1 MSGTPA
7 ELRSMLDADAPLV
20 APGAFNALFA
30 RLIEEAGFRAVY
42 LSGAGV
48 ANALLGQPDL
58 GLVTMSEMVMVAER
72 ICEVVDVP
80 VIADGDTGYG
90 GVHNVAR
97 TVAAYERAGV
107 AAIQIEDQRF
117 PKRCGHFDGKE
128 VVPAGEMV
136 ERVVAAR
143 QGRSGDEGI
152 VIIARTDAAAI
163 EGIEG
168 AIARG
173 RMYGEAGADVLFI
186 EAPSSSKE
194 LALIASE
201 LGDWPLVANMVEY
214 GKTPLM
220 TAEELGDLGF
230 SLVLFPGSVTRTVTR
245 AAQDT
250 LDELH
255 RTGTTS
261 GRLESMA
268 TFDEVNR
275 VVGLTD
281 ADNWE
286 RRIQDAAAEDDSAG
300 AEVDSAGTEEL

>member
-7 ELRSMLDADAPLV
+7 KLRSLLEDDQPVV

-30 RLIEEAGFRAVY
+30 RLIEEAGFDAVY

-48 ANALLGQPDL
+48 ANSLLGQPDL

-80 VIADGDTGYG
+80 VIADADTGYG

-107 AAIQIEDQRF
+107 AGIQIEDQRF

-128 VVPAGEMV
+128 VVPRDEMV

-143 QGRSGDEGI
+143 QGRSGDDGI
-152 VIIARTDAAAI
+152 VIIARSDAAAI
-163 EGIEG
+163 EGIDG

-186 EAPSSSKE
+186 EAPATREE
-194 LALIASE
+194 LAKVANE

-214 GKTPLM
+214 GKTPLLS
-220 TAEELGDLGF
+220 ADELGELGF
-230 SLVLFPGSVTRTVTR
+230 SLVLFPGSVTRTVTK

-250 LDELH
+250 LDELR
-255 RTGTTS
+255 RTGTTA
-261 GRLESMA
+261 GRLDTMA

-275 VVGLTD
+275 VVGLTE
-281 ADNWE
+281 ADDWE
-286 RRIQDAAAEDDSAG
+286 RRIQDAA
-300 AEVDSAGTEEL
+300 TEEP

>member
-7 ELRSMLDADAPLV
+7 RLRALLAGDAPLV

-30 RLIEEAGFRAVY
+30 RLIEEAGFDAVY

-107 AAIQIEDQRF
+107 AAIQIEDQQF
-117 PKRCGHFDGKE
+117 PKRCGHFEGKE
-128 VVPAGEMV
+128 VVSANEMV

-143 QGRSGDEGI
+143 RARSGDDGI
-152 VIIARTDAAAI
+152 VIIARTDAAAV
-163 EGIEG
+163 EGIDS
-168 AIARG
+168 AIARA
-173 RMYGEAGADVLFI
+173 RTYGEAGADVLFV
-186 EAPSSSKE
+186 EAPSSWDE
-194 LALIASE
+194 LAMVAGE
-201 LGDWPLVANMVEY
+201 LGDWPLVANMVEF
-214 GKTPLM
+214 GKTPLLS
-220 TAEELGDLGF
+220 AEELGDLGF
-230 SLVLFPGSVTRTVTR
+230 SLILFPGSVTRTVTL
-245 AAQDT
+245 AAQKT
-250 LDELH
+250 LDEL
-255 RTGTTS
+255 RSTGTTM
-261 GRLESMA
+261 GRLDAMA

-275 VVGLTD
+275 VVGLTE
-281 ADNWE
+281 ADEFE
-286 RRIQDAAAEDDSAG
+286 RSITDAASDGS
-300 AEVDSAGTEEL
+300 

>member
-1 MSGTPA
+1 LLEG
-7 ELRSMLDADAPLV
+7 EAPVV

-30 RLIEEAGFRAVY
+30 RLIEEAGFDAVY

-48 ANALLGQPDL
+48 ANALLGRPDL

-72 ICEVVDVP
+72 ICDVVGVP
-80 VIADGDTGYG
+80 VIADADTGYG

-107 AAIQIEDQRF
+107 AAIQIEDQQF

-128 VVPAGEMV
+128 VVAVGEMV

-143 QGRSGDEGI
+143 RARSGDEGI

-163 EGIEG
+163 EGIDQ
-168 AIARG
+168 AIARA
-173 RMYGEAGADVLFI
+173 RAYGEAGADVLFV
-186 EAPSSSKE
+186 EAPSDREE
-194 LALIASE
+194 LAKVADE
-201 LGDWPLVANMVEY
+201 LGDRPLVANMVEY
-214 GKTPLM
+214 GKTPLLS
-220 TAEELGDLGF
+220 ADELGELGF
-230 SLVLFPGSVTRTVTR
+230 SLVLFPGSVTRTVTK

-250 LDELH
+250 LDELQ

-261 GRLESMA
+261 GRLDTMA

-275 VVGLTD
+275 VVGLTE
-281 ADNWE
+281 ADDWE
-286 RRIQDAAAEDDSAG
+286 RRIQDAA
-300 AEVDSAGTEEL
+300 TEGP

>member
-1 MSGTPA
+1 LLEG
-7 ELRSMLDADAPLV
+7 EAPVV

-30 RLIEEAGFRAVY
+30 RLIEEAGFDAVY

-48 ANALLGQPDL
+48 ANALLGRPDL

-72 ICEVVDVP
+72 ICDVVGVP
-80 VIADGDTGYG
+80 VIADADTGYG

-107 AAIQIEDQRF
+107 AAIQIEDQQF

-128 VVPAGEMV
+128 VVAVGEMV

-143 QGRSGDEGI
+143 RARSGDEGI

-163 EGIEG
+163 EGIDQ
-168 AIARG
+168 AIARA
-173 RMYGEAGADVLFI
+173 RAYGEAGADVLFV
-186 EAPSSSKE
+186 EAPSDREE
-194 LALIASE
+194 LAKVADE
-201 LGDWPLVANMVEY
+201 LGDRPLVANMVEY
-214 GKTPLM
+214 GKTPLLS
-220 TAEELGDLGF
+220 ADELGELGF
-230 SLVLFPGSVTRTVTR
+230 SLVLFPGSVTRTVTK

-250 LDELH
+250 LDELQ

-261 GRLESMA
+261 GRLDTMA

-275 VVGLTD
+275 VVGLAE
-281 ADNWE
+281 ADDWE
-286 RRIQDAAAEDDSAG
+286 RRIQDAA
-300 AEVDSAGTEEL
+300 TEGP

>member
-7 ELRSMLDADAPLV
+7 RLRALLAGDAPVV

-30 RLIEEAGFRAVY
+30 RLIEEAGFDAVY

-107 AAIQIEDQRF
+107 AAIQIEDQQF
-117 PKRCGHFDGKE
+117 PKRCGHFEGKE
-128 VVPAGEMV
+128 VVSADEMV

-143 QGRSGDEGI
+143 RARSGDDGI
-152 VIIARTDAAAI
+152 VIIARTDAAAV
-163 EGIEG
+163 EGIDS
-168 AIARG
+168 AIARA
-173 RMYGEAGADVLFI
+173 RTYGEAGADVLFV
-186 EAPSSSKE
+186 EAPSSWDE
-194 LALIASE
+194 LAMVAGE
-201 LGDWPLVANMVEY
+201 LGDWPLVANMVEF
-214 GKTPLM
+214 GKTPLLS
-220 TAEELGDLGF
+220 AEELGDLGF
-230 SLVLFPGSVTRTVTR
+230 SLILFPGSVTRTVTL
-245 AAQDT
+245 AARET
-250 LDELH
+250 LDEL
-255 RTGTTS
+255 RSTGTTM
-261 GRLESMA
+261 GRLDAMA

-275 VVGLTD
+275 VVGLTE
-281 ADNWE
+281 ADEFE
-286 RRIQDAAAEDDSAG
+286 RSITDAASDGS
-300 AEVDSAGTEEL
+300 

>member
-7 ELRSMLDADAPLV
+7 KLRSLLEGDQPVV

-30 RLIEEAGFRAVY
+30 RLIEEAGFGAVY

-48 ANALLGQPDL
+48 ANAFLGQPDL

-80 VIADGDTGYG
+80 VIADADTGYG
-90 GVHNVAR
+90 WVHNVAR

-107 AAIQIEDQRF
+107 AGIQIEDQRF

-128 VVPAGEMV
+128 VVHRDEMV

-143 QGRSGDEGI
+143 QGRSGDDGI

-163 EGIEG
+163 EGIDG

-186 EAPSSSKE
+186 EAPATREE
-194 LALIASE
+194 LAKVANE

-214 GKTPLM
+214 GKTPLLS
-220 TAEELGDLGF
+220 ADELGELGF
-230 SLVLFPGSVTRTVTR
+230 SLVLFPGSVTRTVTK

-250 LDELH
+250 LDELQ

-261 GRLESMA
+261 GRLDTMA

-275 VVGLTD
+275 VVGLTE
-281 ADNWE
+281 ADDWE
-286 RRIQDAAAEDDSAG
+286 RRIQDAA
-300 AEVDSAGTEEL
+300 TEEP